1 MLLNNIL
8 LKYMSRPF
16 TNNYSAK
23 ASFAQVNKSMNAG
36 DYIKTKKTKYSFCHP
51 NICHP
56 NKNIYSQSNLLLLRR
71 ANALTFYPCSNF
83 DKTQLFTNLYTK
95 LDLSDLSG
103 NTPVIS
109 DLSGNT
115 FPVKIDTSVT
125 PFLKYNI
132 DPRGVL
138 FGNNLCG
145 INNFL
150 NYVTL
155 NKS

>member
-1 MLLNNIL
+1 
-8 LKYMSRPF
+8 MSRPF
-16 TNNYSAK
+16 SNNSAK
-23 ASFAQVNKSMNAG
+23 SSFAQVKESVDAST
-36 DYIKTKKTKYSFCHP
+36 YTQTKKTKYTFCQP

-56 NKNIYSQSNLLLLRR
+56 NKNIYSQGNFLLLRK
-71 ANALTFYPCSNF
+71 ANVLTFYPCADF

-103 NTPVIS
+103 NTPIIS

-115 FPVKIDTSVT
+115 FPVIINTSVT

-132 DPRGVL
+132 DPSGVL
-138 FGNNLCG
+138 FGNTLCE

-150 NYVTL
+150 NYVSYDVSS
-155 NKS
+155 NSVI

>member
-1 MLLNNIL
+1 
-8 LKYMSRPF
+8 MSRPF
-16 TNNYSAK
+16 SNNSAK
-23 ASFAQVNKSMNAG
+23 SSFAQVKEPVEASS
-36 DYIKTKKTKYSFCHP
+36 YIQTKKTKYTFCQP

-56 NKNIYSQSNLLLLRR
+56 NKNIYSQSNLLLLRK
-71 ANALTFYPCSNF
+71 ANVLTFYPCVDF

-103 NTPVIS
+103 NTPIIS

-115 FPVKIDTSVT
+115 FPVIIDNSVT

-132 DPRGVL
+132 DPSGVL
-138 FGNNLCG
+138 FGNTLCG

-150 NYVTL
+150 NYVSYDVSSNL
-155 NKS
+155 LI